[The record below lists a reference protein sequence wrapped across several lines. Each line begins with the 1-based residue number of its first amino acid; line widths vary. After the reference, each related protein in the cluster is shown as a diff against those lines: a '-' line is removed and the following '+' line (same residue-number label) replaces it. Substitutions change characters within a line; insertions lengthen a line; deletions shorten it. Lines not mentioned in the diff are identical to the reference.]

1 MLSVS
6 SQRAIHLLPNLDL
19 VDQSLIS
26 NSHAQDTT
34 LIMDKSI
41 LKINYYRVIAFEL
54 ELVVICKDVSSFLGN
69 VGSYSQVINIG
80 SDTFILI
87 AIVA

>member
-1 MLSVS
+1 M
-6 SQRAIHLLPNLDL
+6 
-19 VDQSLIS
+19 
-26 NSHAQDTT
+26 
-34 LIMDKSI
+34 LIMEKVDPQIDS
-41 LKINYYRVIAFEL
+41 YRACAFEL
-54 ELVVICKDVSSFLGN
+54 ELVVICKDVSNFLGN